1 MGESSGANM
10 PLAADGRYYHLHT
23 RPGYLAPFCLLV
35 GDPDRAT
42 LIAEN
47 FFEHIERTGDHRG
60 LRWYTGIYR
69 DVPVSVVT
77 TGMGSPSLCV
87 VVPEA
92 YDSGARMFI
101 RVGTCGSLIERSRPG
116 DAIIVD
122 RALRLESVSLNYAPA
137 DFPAAADPRVV
148 AALVCAAERLHHKRY
163 FVGTEATTDCF
174 REGQGRPNTQGVL
187 TERARQIHEQVL
199 AAHAACYAMEASAL
213 FVWCATHWGG
223 VPCGVVNAV
232 ICNRITNEFCVRGEK
247 EAAHIALEA
256 ICALAHELPHP
267 YETYT

>member
-101 RVGTCGSLIERSRPG
+101 RVGTCGSLIEDLVPATRSSWTGRFGWKAFLSITLPPIFPRRP
-116 DAIIVD
+116 I
-122 RALRLESVSLNYAPA
+122 PA
-137 DFPAAADPRVV
+137 SWRRSSARPSD
-148 AALVCAAERLHHKRY
+148 C
-163 FVGTEATTDCF
+163 TTKDI
-174 REGQGRPNTQGVL
+174 L
-187 TERARQIHEQVL
+187 
-199 AAHAACYAMEASAL
+199 
-213 FVWCATHWGG
+213 
-223 VPCGVVNAV
+223 
-232 ICNRITNEFCVRGEK
+232 
-247 EAAHIALEA
+247 
-256 ICALAHELPHP
+256 
-267 YETYT
+267 